1 MCLGAYLG
9 VYLGVCL
16 GAYLGV
22 YLGAYLGVYLG
33 VISQATMPITRPDVM
48 QACDVM
54 EDVAVAYSI
63 NKIKRMTAPTACVGR
78 QNPLQKLTELLR
90 VEMAQV

>member
-1 MCLGAYLG
+1 
-9 VYLGVCL
+9 
-16 GAYLGV
+16 
-22 YLGAYLGVYLG
+22 
-33 VISQATMPITRPDVM
+33 MPITRPDVM

-63 NKIKRMTAPTACVGR
+63 NKIMRMTAPTACVGR

-90 VEMAQV
+90 VEMAQVSWQSDSTIFHSAPRPF